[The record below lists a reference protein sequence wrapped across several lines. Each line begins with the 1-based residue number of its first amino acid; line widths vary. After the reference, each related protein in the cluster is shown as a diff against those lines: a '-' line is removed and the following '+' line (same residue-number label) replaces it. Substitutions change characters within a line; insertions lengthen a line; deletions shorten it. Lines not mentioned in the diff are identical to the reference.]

1 MGEDRKDAYLII
13 YDPEGNEVAQGE
25 KGDKNIVLKGLK
37 PNTTYLEGN
46 FTVVY
51 SSDNGI
57 SGHKYLPTFK
67 TKPRLV
73 SDFVIDNKVQAIVGE
88 NTFVYVKE
96 TEPSDATND
105 SVIAKIEDESIAKIS
120 GDGNI
125 FTIQPIHAG
134 TTTITY
140 QTIDG
145 SNITK
150 EQILVVEDA
159 PKLPVQPSDIKVD
172 AGANS
177 ITISAL

>member
-1 MGEDRKDAYLII
+1 MSEDRKDAYLII

-25 KGDKNIVLKGLK
+25 KGDKSIVLKGLK

-73 SDFVIDNKVQAIVGE
+73 SDFVIGSKVQAIVGE
-88 NTFVYVKE
+88 NTFVYVQE
-96 TEPSDATND
+96 IEPSDATDD
-105 SVIAKIEDESIAKIS
+105 SVIAKVEDESIAKIS
-120 GDGNI
+120 GNGNI

-140 QTIDG
+140 QTVDG

-150 EQILVVEDA
+150 EQTLIVEDA
-159 PKLPVQPSDIKVD
+159 PKLPAQPSSVRVD
-172 AGANS
+172 TGVNS